1 MENLKEDYREGES
14 LSQYAVVHSAL
25 DVPSCSAIVLMT
37 S

>member
-14 LSQYAVVHSAL
+14 LLQYAVVRLFL